1 MFVPEDNGVVMA
13 PAGGKG
19 GGKSYDCAMAR
30 WILHVDMDAFFASV
44 EQLDRPELRGRPVI
58 VGGMGRRGVV
68 ATASYEARAFGVHSA
83 MPTAKA
89 RKLCPH
95 GVFLAPRFAR
105 YEEVAATMRVILSA
119 FSPLVEPL
127 SLDEAFVDLTGTE
140 RLHGPVKPTA
150 EEIHRRIRTETGIPC
165 SVGLAP
171 NKLLAKL
178 ASEVAKP
185 GGLHI
190 VHEED
195 VEGFLSPLPVSRLWG
210 VGPQTTRKLAEQG
223 VYTVGDLRRVDA
235 SLLHS
240 WFGPTAG
247 AQLWRLARGLDES
260 PVHSTRD
267 AKSISQEVTY
277 PEDLIREE
285 DVADELR
292 QLAMA
297 VATRLAEA
305 ALLATTVRIK
315 IRWADFTTRTRQV
328 ALPEPTDHP
337 VLIAD
342 EAVALL
348 RRGEVHADAGV
359 RLLGVGLAGLVAATF
374 RPEHLFVPSQLGATL
389 HRVRSRHGTQ
399 SLSLGFPREGH
410 PRPEAGILD
419 AGAKDDADANMDR
432 RGRGWG
438 GGGGCGGCSRA
449 MRLPNS
455 DHGTPPRPG
464 LVLLPTRG

>member
-1 MFVPEDNGVVMA
+1 MG
-13 PAGGKG
+13 
-19 GGKSYDCAMAR
+19 YDCAMAR

-58 VGGMGRRGVV
+58 VGGLGRRGVV
-68 ATASYEARAFGVHSA
+68 STASYEARAFGVHSA
-83 MPTAKA
+83 MPTARA

-105 YEEVAATMRVILSA
+105 YEEVAATMRTILSA
-119 FSPLVEPL
+119 FSPVVEPL

-140 RLHGPVKPTA
+140 RLHGPVERTA
-150 EEIHRRIRTETGIPC
+150 GEIHRRIRTETGVPC

-178 ASEVAKP
+178 ASEAAKP
-185 GGLHI
+185 GGAHI

-195 VEGFLSPLPVSRLWG
+195 VEGFLSPLSVSRLWG
-210 VGPQTTRKLAEQG
+210 VGPQTTRKLAERG
-223 VYTVGDLRRVDA
+223 VHTVGDLRRVDA

-240 WFGPTAG
+240 WFGPAAG

-277 PEDLIREE
+277 PEDLFREE
-285 DVADELR
+285 DIARELR
-292 QLAMA
+292 QLA
-297 VATRLAEA
+297 VAAASRLAEEGW
-305 ALLATTVRIK
+305 LATTVRIK

-328 ALPEPTDHP
+328 RLPEPTDHP

-348 RRGEVHADAGV
+348 RRGEVHPEVGV

-374 RPEHLFVPSQLGATL
+374 RPAHLFVPLQLGAAL
-389 HRVRSRHGTQ
+389 QQIRSRHGAHP
-399 SLSLGFPREGH
+399 LSLGVPGEGH
-410 PRPEAGILD
+410 PRPEVGILD
-419 AGAKDDADANMDR
+419 SGAKDDADAEMDE
-432 RGRGWG
+432 RGRGRG
-438 GGGGCGGCSRA
+438 GGGGVGERNRA

-455 DHGTPPRPG
+455 DHGIPPRQG

>member
-1 MFVPEDNGVVMA
+1 MG
-13 PAGGKG
+13 
-19 GGKSYDCAMAR
+19 YDCAMAR

-58 VGGMGRRGVV
+58 VGGLGRRGVV
-68 ATASYEARAFGVHSA
+68 STASYEARAFGVHSA

-105 YEEVAATMRVILSA
+105 YEEAAAATRAILST
-119 FSPLVEPL
+119 FSPVVEPL

-140 RLHGPVKPTA
+140 RLHGPVERTA
-150 EEIHRRIRTETGIPC
+150 QEIHRRIRTETGLPC

-185 GGLHI
+185 GGVHI

-195 VEGFLSPLPVSRLWG
+195 VDGFLAPLPVGRLWG
-210 VGPQTTRKLAEQG
+210 VGPQTARKLAERG
-223 VYTVGDLRRVDA
+223 VHTVGDLRGVDA

-240 WFGPTAG
+240 WFGPAAG
-247 AQLWRLARGLDES
+247 AQLWRMARGLDDS
-260 PVHSTRD
+260 PVHSVRD

-277 PEDLIREE
+277 PEDLYGEE
-285 DVADELR
+285 DIARELR

-297 VATRLAEA
+297 VATRLAEE

-328 ALPEPTDHP
+328 RLPEPTDHP

-348 RRGEVHADAGV
+348 RRGEIQAEVGV
-359 RLLGVGLAGLVAATF
+359 RLLGVGLAGLIAATF
-374 RPEHLFVPSQLGATL
+374 RPEHLFAPSQLGAAL
-389 HRVRSRHGTQ
+389 QQVRSRHGTQ
-399 SLSLGFPREGH
+399 SLSLGFPGEGH
-410 PRPEAGILD
+410 PRREAGILNP
-419 AGAKDDADANMDR
+419 GAKDDADAKMDE
-432 RGRGWG
+432 RGRGR
-438 GGGGCGGCSRA
+438 GGCGGVGQCDRVV
-449 MRLPNS
+449 RLPNS
-455 DHGTPPRPG
+455 DHGVPSGQG
-464 LVLLPTRG
+464 LVLLSACG